1 MAMLDFFL
9 VRGDYERLAAYELFA
24 QMWFVQHGDYPSR
37 EIPVFDGLLS
47 VPDLGIVTAAASRR
61 TEQYSVYPTKPKV
74 KISRYTE
81 RIPGEK
87 PQQRFMPSGADVDV
101 WLLFQPCVVGKRSLV
116 PGHFETT
123 NGNSPTRTLFEHI
136 KKCFEKEFVKTT
148 YCHLSIYVGQAA
160 VALQKEGYRL
170 CLSEYYPP
178 EQDLKLE
185 PAPRQPGKAKKAKVT
200 RRRSLAETWRHLEEE
215 RAGEKMPRNAK
226 GKPFVP
232 PQMPNHDDDELG
244 FSFFRTSAQEADY
257 SYCTLPRTF
266 FGRSELNE
274 VNFRNTDLSES
285 RMCWNDFNDC
295 DFSKADLSGCDMRAS
310 KFKACKFDGANLKGA
325 DLRRSSFQDC
335 SFKGANLKK
344 AVLDNDSAADWGADR
359 HLSKAQVAA
368 IVWHDEPGEQ
378 PAGG

>member
-1 MAMLDFFL
+1 MAELNFFL
-9 VRGDYERLAAYELFA
+9 VRGDYERLAAHELFA
-24 QMWFVQHGDYPSR
+24 RMWFVQHGDYATRDVPTF
-37 EIPVFDGLLS
+37 EGLLA
-47 VPDLGIVTAAASRR
+47 VPDLGIVTAPASRR

-81 RIPGEK
+81 RIPGKK

-101 WLLFQPCVVGKRSLV
+101 WLLFKPCVVGKRSLV

-123 NGNSPTRTLFEHI
+123 TGNSPTRTLFEHI

-148 YCHLSIYVGQAA
+148 YYHLSIYVGQAA
-160 VALQKEGYRL
+160 LALQKKGYRL

-178 EQDLKLE
+178 EQDLRLDT
-185 PAPRQPGKAKKAKVT
+185 APRPVSKAKKAKVT
-200 RRRSLAETWRHLEEE
+200 RRRSLAETWRHLEDQLGGD
-215 RAGEKMPRNAK
+215 RMPRDRK

-232 PQMPNHDDDELG
+232 PRMPNHDDDELG

-274 VNFRNTDLSES
+274 VSFRNTDLSES

-295 DFSKADLSGCDMRAS
+295 DFSKAYLSGCDMRAS
-310 KFKACKFDGANLKGA
+310 KFVRCKFDGADLRRA
-325 DLRRSSFQDC
+325 DLRRSGFEGS
-335 SFKGANLKK
+335 SFKGANLKG
-344 AVLDNDSAADWGADR
+344 AVMDNDSAADWSADTN
-359 HLSKAQVAA
+359 LSKAQVAA
-368 IVWHDEPGEQ
+368 IVWHDNPGKEPE
-378 PAGG
+378 GG